1 MNVKQPPRQRKGAYQ
16 RLMPISNSCPS
27 WTSHFLTALTV
38 KFTSRLN
45 ATKEYGGWRVNDSSV
60 MMKAR
65 HSFFHFLS
73 SSLSP
78 RRRRFPQYGGFFCH
92 DAVMESLPVNLLQ
105 VCVSVISTELFCEG
119 REEERGKKER
129 DKEKKEFILYCNT
142 NTRHLKYSNNEAH
155 VASISK
161 CRRAAWEAKGKRD
174 WLGPKNCQQNPYFIM
189 TKEDQQGIFRKQHD

>member
-1 MNVKQPPRQRKGAYQ
+1 MKSKWQQCNEEGKAFLLPLSLLFSFSKEKE
-16 RLMPISNSCPS
+16 ISTIWGLFLPWCRDGEL
-27 WTSHFLTALTV
+27 TCELTA
-38 KFTSRLN
+38 
-45 ATKEYGGWRVNDSSV
+45 G
-60 MMKAR
+60 
-65 HSFFHFLS
+65 
-73 SSLSP
+73 
-78 RRRRFPQYGGFFCH
+78 
-92 DAVMESLPVNLLQ
+92 

-189 TKEDQQGIFRKQHD
+189 TKEDQKGIFRKQHD